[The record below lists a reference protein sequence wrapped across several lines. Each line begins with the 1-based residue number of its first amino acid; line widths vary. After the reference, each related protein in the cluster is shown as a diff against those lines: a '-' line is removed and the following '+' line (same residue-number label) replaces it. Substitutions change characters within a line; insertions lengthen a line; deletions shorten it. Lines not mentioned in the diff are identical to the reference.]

1 MAKIA
6 RKLQKQFGGGIS
18 PSGNIAK
25 FGSLAAGTPE
35 YSSDPVQIQSYPQ
48 FLQAWQA
55 ATVGVN
61 SPAIQDRNALDYLFS
76 YQLTY
81 ILQQGIA
88 EWDIGQEYALN
99 GFCAVAGVIFV
110 SKTNANIGNDPLTD
124 TNNWKTLASSIAP
137 NFNSALLA
145 RFFVRFNGHNGEIL
159 GGFGVKLVTREAV
172 GVYNLS
178 FADDLDLPNE
188 NYAWAGS
195 CSPAN
200 GGAPVGG
207 NNNCVVGGGLQTDLN
222 LRVVNYE
229 YSGGPIGPEDG
240 DCISVIGFG
249 AP

>member
-1 MAKIA
+1 MAKIV

-35 YSSDPVQIQSYPQ
+35 YSSDPVEIQSYPQ
-48 FLQAWQA
+48 FLDAWQA

-61 SPAIQDRNALDYLFS
+61 SPAIQDRNALDFLFA
-76 YQLTY
+76 YQLRY
-81 ILQQGIA
+81 LLQQGLA
-88 EWDIGQEYALN
+88 EWDAGQEYAID

-124 TNNWKTLASSIAP
+124 TNNWKTLASTIVPSYNKAG
-137 NFNSALLA
+137 LA
-145 RFFVRFNGHNGEIL
+145 KFFVRFNGHNGTIL
-159 GGFGVKLVTREAV
+159 GGFNVDSVIRESV
-172 GVYNLS
+172 GTYLLNLATTIDFS
-178 FADDLDLPNE
+178 DE
-188 NYAWAGS
+188 NYAWSGS

-200 GGAPVGG
+200 GGSPVGG
-207 NNNCVVGGGLQTDLN
+207 NNNCVIGGGLQTTLN
-222 LRVVNYE
+222 LRVINYE

-249 AP
+249 N